1 MVVTWGMGIL
11 PASNVLR
18 DTATL
23 LTKHRTATPLT
34 KNYKALN
41 VSSAK
46 KLRNPDID
54 GGMSRRINYVCNFL
68 YFMIF

>member
-1 MVVTWGMGIL
+1 MSQWGRGIL

-18 DTATL
+18 DTAKL

-34 KNYKALN
+34 KNYKALK

-54 GGMSRRINYVCNFL
+54 SDMSR
-68 YFMIF
+68 

>member
-1 MVVTWGMGIL
+1 MSQWGRGIL

-18 DTATL
+18 DTAKL

-54 GGMSRRINYVCNFL
+54 SGMSR
-68 YFMIF
+68 